1 MNHLLHRRWPG
12 LLLGLLLSALA
23 TTGHACG
30 SDARD
35 VQQVLS
41 RNAVIVWTCEIPAEP
56 LRGFKAVTTVRS
68 SLSGLVALLLD
79 TTAAPQWVFRTSRIE
94 LLRRDDRAQT
104 FTVRAETDF
113 WPLQDRDVVI
123 NGRIAQDP
131 ASLVVVID
139 SQSAPPGQYPIRDE
153 FVRMPNM
160 RGHWEFRP
168 LGNGLVEV
176 TMTGI
181 ADPGGAIPGFLVNLV
196 IKETPYQTLLGL
208 RRLVG
213 QPRYQQSHLEGIRE
227 PRPGPVVSVPAAL
240 PAPPPP
246 TAAPE

>member
-1 MNHLLHRRWPG
+1 MNNIPRYRRG
-12 LLLGLLLSALA
+12 ALLLGLALALLSPA
-23 TTGHACG
+23 GRACG
-30 SDARD
+30 SDAQD
-35 VQQVLS
+35 VQQVIA
-41 RNAVIVWTCEIPAEP
+41 RNAVTVWTCEIPAEP

-79 TTAAPQWVFRTSRIE
+79 TAAAPEWVFRTDRIE

-104 FTVRAETDF
+104 FTVRAETNF
-113 WPLQDRDVVI
+113 WPLQNRDVVI

-131 ASLVVVID
+131 VTLVVTID

-176 TMTGI
+176 TMNGI
-181 ADPGGAIPGFLVNLV
+181 ADPGGAIPDFLVNLV

-208 RRLVG
+208 RRLIG
-213 QPRYQQSHLEGIRE
+213 QPRYQQSRIEAIRE
-227 PRPGPVVSVPAAL
+227 PRTGPVPGAPAVPAAS
-240 PAPPPP
+240 PAP
-246 TAAPE
+246 